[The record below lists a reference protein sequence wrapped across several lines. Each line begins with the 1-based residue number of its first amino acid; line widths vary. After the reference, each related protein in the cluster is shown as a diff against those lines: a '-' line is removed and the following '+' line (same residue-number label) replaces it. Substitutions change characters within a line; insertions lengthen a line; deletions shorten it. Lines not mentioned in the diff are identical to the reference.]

1 VRGRGLRSPAPGDPL
16 MYGLLSVLV
25 VLAILLLI
33 TMWLMRVQFSVG
45 CEPVFPDL
53 QLPTLGVEQ

>member
-1 VRGRGLRSPAPGDPL
+1 MGTRAPSDPF

-25 VLAILLLI
+25 VVGILLLI
-33 TMWLMRVQFSVG
+33 TMWLMRVQFTVG